1 MNKKPTKAL
10 KKTGKVTKTTDLMN
24 LNVFPLKHIV
34 PSVERKT
41 PRSDLKPTTFLNQ
54 PANPMV
60 T

>member
-1 MNKKPTKAL
+1 
-10 KKTGKVTKTTDLMN
+10 MN

-41 PRSDLKPTTFLNQ
+41 PRSDLKPTTLLNQ